1 MPLVVRSAER
11 QLASTASTA
20 STGSVVDEVFSK
32 LRIAPPRPERTPP
45 TGSLAESAPSQ
56 KRDRMDAFKRE
67 WARVIEQ
74 GYL

>member
-11 QLASTASTA
+11 QLAST
-20 STGSVVDEVFSK
+20 GSVVDEVFNK
-32 LRIAPPRPERTPP
+32 LRIAPPRPERNPP
-45 TGSLAESAPSQ
+45 TGGLAESASSQ
-56 KRDRMDAFKRE
+56 KHDNMDAFKRE